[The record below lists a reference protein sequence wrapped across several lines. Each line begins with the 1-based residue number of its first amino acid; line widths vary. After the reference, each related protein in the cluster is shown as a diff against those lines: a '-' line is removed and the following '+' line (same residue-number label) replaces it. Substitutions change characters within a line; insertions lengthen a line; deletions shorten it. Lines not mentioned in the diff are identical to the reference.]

1 MALLASACTNTAVV
15 EESTSST
22 SSTTSTTTTTT
33 TTEPPPTT
41 TTTTLPPIDWD
52 FVGVADRP
60 VVTLLD
66 PGAEPRQVRGVDLEI
81 GDTRTTVVR
90 NGFSL
95 EQTIDGE
102 AFTSIKTTTA
112 TAVTATVLIV
122 DDAGY
127 TLRETFGPTIAFAG
141 DPASTDAVRAAY
153 ASVEGTST
161 YSLISQSGELLA
173 TETSGLPE
181 EVADLTQNL
190 VASNLPLPVEP
201 IGVGAVWE
209 VKVSVVVNG
218 TEFLQTSTA
227 TLIAAND
234 TTITIEGDVV
244 QSLGATGFALPGFD
258 TKNVEYATI
267 ASSIAV
273 WDLTTPGPPVGSATA
288 NQVLDATFVVGDQE
302 ARFEQTTVMTF
313 ETGTN
318 LVDAS
323 DGVLRVAFV
332 HVGPVADVGWTWS
345 HDQGAQYLKNQL
357 GDAVEIT
364 TLESIAEGPA
374 SQGVFEDLAALG
386 NELIF
391 GTSFGYMEP
400 MVAASA
406 NYPDTVFMH
415 ATGYMVTDNMG
426 NYFGAAEEA
435 RYLSGMAAGKATET
449 NLIGY
454 VAAFPIPEVLRG
466 INAFTLGA
474 QEVNP
479 DVTVQVVWTSTWF
492 DPPKEGAATQSLIDA
507 GADVVAMHQDSTAP
521 GTTAEAAGVKW
532 VGYNTDMEEF
542 APGAW
547 LTAATW
553 DWGPYYLATAQQVI
567 AGTWQSDF
575 FYGNMAG
582 GMVTLAPFGESVD
595 QTTQDTITTRQAEI
609 VGGTFAVF
617 PDPIV
622 NQAGESQ
629 PLGDIFI
636 MDYFVEG
643 VVGSP
648 TG

>member
-1 MALLASACTNTAVV
+1 MNLKKWRVFSALLIVLAMVAASCSDDEGGACEN
-15 EESTSST
+15 
-22 SSTTSTTTTTT
+22 
-33 TTEPPPTT
+33 
-41 TTTTLPPIDWD
+41 
-52 FVGVADRP
+52 
-60 VVTLLD
+60 
-66 PGAEPRQVRGVDLEI
+66 
-81 GDTRTTVVR
+81 
-90 NGFSL
+90 
-95 EQTIDGE
+95 
-102 AFTSIKTTTA
+102 
-112 TAVTATVLIV
+112 
-122 DDAGY
+122 
-127 TLRETFGPTIAFAG
+127 
-141 DPASTDAVRAAY
+141 
-153 ASVEGTST
+153 
-161 YSLISQSGELLA
+161 
-173 TETSGLPE
+173 
-181 EVADLTQNL
+181 
-190 VASNLPLPVEP
+190 
-201 IGVGAVWE
+201 
-209 VKVSVVVNG
+209 
-218 TEFLQTSTA
+218 
-227 TLIAAND
+227 
-234 TTITIEGDVV
+234 
-244 QSLGATGFALPGFD
+244 
-258 TKNVEYATI
+258 
-267 ASSIAV
+267 
-273 WDLTTPGPPVGSATA
+273 
-288 NQVLDATFVVGDQE
+288 
-302 ARFEQTTVMTF
+302 
-313 ETGTN
+313 
-318 LVDAS
+318 AS
-323 DGVLRVAFV
+323 DDDVLAVGFI
-332 HVGPVADVGWTWS
+332 HVGPVADKGWSWA
-345 HDQGAQYLKNQL
+345 HDQGAEFLKAEL
-357 GDAVEIT
+357 GSGVSIT
-364 TLESIAEGPA
+364 TLENIAEGA
-374 SQGVFEDLAALG
+374 DSQRVIEDLAAQG
-386 NELIF
+386 CELIF
-391 GTSFGYMEP
+391 GTTFGYMEP

-415 ATGYMVTDNMG
+415 ATGFMVTDNMG

-575 FYGNMAG
+575 FYGDMAG

-595 QTTQDTITTRQAEI
+595 QTTQDAITSRQAEI
-609 VGGTFAVF
+609 IGGTFAVF
-617 PDPIV
+617 PDPII
-622 NQAGESQ
+622 NQGGESQ

-636 MDYFVEG
+636 MDYFVKG